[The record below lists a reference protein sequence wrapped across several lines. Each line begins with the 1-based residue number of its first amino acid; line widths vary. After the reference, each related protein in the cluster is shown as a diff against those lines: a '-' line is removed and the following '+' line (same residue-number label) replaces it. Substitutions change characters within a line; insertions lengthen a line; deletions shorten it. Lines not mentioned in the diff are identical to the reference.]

1 MRQFSCPDTAL
12 VLTAGLGTRLRPLSD
27 VRAKPAV
34 PLAGKTVIRRI
45 LGWLKRSGVSHVVLN
60 LHHRPE
66 SIAAEVGDGS
76 DLDLT
81 VRYSWEQ
88 PILGSGGGPRRALP
102 LLERDTFLI
111 VNGDTITN
119 VDLQALAAAHAQS
132 AAIVT
137 LALTRERDCRRYGGV
152 ALDERGVVTEFVAK
166 GSARPAAHFVGVQ
179 VAHSAAFRDL
189 PDSVPAESFRD
200 VYRSLL
206 AARPDS
212 VRGVV
217 CEADFYDVGTPADYL
232 AASLA
237 IARREGLREL
247 PRGRRSIVDRSSRL
261 IDTVVW
267 DDVLVGRDCQLVRCI
282 VADGVTIP
290 AGARLANAAIV
301 RAAGRTPATGE
312 RLMGDLSI
320 ADIPIGDAS

>member
-1 MRQFSCPDTAL
+1 M
-12 VLTAGLGTRLRPLSD
+12 LTAGLGTRFRPLSY

-34 PLAGKTVIRRI
+34 PLTGETVIRRI
-45 LGWLKRSGVSHVVLN
+45 LGWLTQCGVAHAVLN

-66 SIAAEVGDGS
+66 TVAAEVGDGS
-76 DLDLT
+76 DLGLA

-119 VDLQALAAAHAQS
+119 VDLQALAAAHTQS
-132 AAIVT
+132 GAMVT
-137 LALTRERDCRRYGGV
+137 LALTRARDAQRYGGV

-166 GSARPAAHFVGVQ
+166 GSARRAAHFVGVQ
-179 VAHSAAFRDL
+179 IAHCAAFSDLRDN
-189 PDSVPAESFRD
+189 VPAESFRD
-200 VYRSLL
+200 VYRNLL
-206 AARPDS
+206 ATRPGR

-217 CEADFYDVGTPADYL
+217 CDADFYDVGTPGDYL

-247 PRGRRSIVDRSSRL
+247 PPGRRSIVDRSSHL
-261 IDTVVW
+261 VDSVVW
-267 DDVLVGRDCQLVRCI
+267 DDVFVERDCTLVRCI

-290 AGARLANAAIV
+290 AGSRLANAAIV
-301 RAAGRTPATGE
+301 RADGRTLARGE
-312 RLMGDLSI
+312 RLMGGLLI
-320 ADIPIGDAS
+320 ADIPAGDVS